1 MSDTANGRF
10 RGGTAGRSCGWIETH
25 NNAKFWERERL
36 ECMDLSF
43 SDHRYDQL
51 VLCFVLLIR
60 RAMSCLVL
68 LYHVFVPFPILYS
81 CVSISRQTLVHF
93 AVTFLFTC
101 SKCNFRPCSVHSQS
115 SKLPFYDG
123 LHQFAS
129 QVDRQRPCPSRPRSP
144 TAHVKPQAIRQRFA
158 AAKAGT
164 APKAVDSYCAFSVVH
179 ITNSVVVLPLAFV
192 DELLE
197 GWIAIL

>member
-1 MSDTANGRF
+1 MSGFT
-10 RGGTAGRSCGWIETH
+10 
-25 NNAKFWERERL
+25 L
-36 ECMDLSF
+36 P
-43 SDHRYDQL
+43 
-51 VLCFVLLIR
+51 
-60 RAMSCLVL
+60 CLRPFPNT
-68 LYHVFVPFPILYS
+68 VFVCVDIQTNIGSFCGNVFIYLLQMLFSSMFS
-81 CVSISRQTLVHF
+81 CH
-93 AVTFLFTC
+93 
-101 SKCNFRPCSVHSQS
+101 SKS
-115 SKLPFYDG
+115 SKLPFYDD